1 MPFEFPMR
9 GETQSLTPALRQEV
23 GGSFITLPD
32 GITHYEM
39 AGPGRRAGGSVA
51 PRILGALFHLGSDI

>member
-32 GITHYEM
+32 GVTHYRV
-39 AGPGRRAGGSVA
+39 GRSWKMGRW
-51 PRILGALFHLGSDI
+51 